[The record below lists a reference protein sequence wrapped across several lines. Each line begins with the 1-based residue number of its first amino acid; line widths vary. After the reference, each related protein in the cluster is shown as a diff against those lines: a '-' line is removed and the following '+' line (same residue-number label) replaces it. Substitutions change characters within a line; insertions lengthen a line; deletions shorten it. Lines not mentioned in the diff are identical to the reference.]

1 MKVSTLLFTIC
12 IGIIVLL
19 SLFALVGWI
28 VDDLLL
34 ASFSTD
40 YIPMAPMT
48 AACFLL
54 LSTAISLR
62 YNSTTKFRWVI
73 LFIILVLFM
82 LSANVLLAIAH
93 MRGFAIEDKLISDNI
108 MFGLVPMGRM
118 SPITALIF
126 LLSAISLFFLQSF
139 KKYAGIM
146 SGIFSMLA
154 FFMTMVVLVGY
165 LYNTPILY
173 GDTTIPIA
181 LSTGLCFLLTS
192 ITLFMCNGYNKFPLL
207 LFCGNKTY
215 ARLLR
220 TFLPLTAFL
229 ILASGAFQTYI
240 RNKYF
245 SNEALVIS
253 IVAIAA
259 MILVTFVTIYLS
271 RVIST
276 QIDKAESEKSRL
288 RSIIEV
294 TTDLVIIF
302 NESGK
307 SLYFNKAVYGILGQH
322 HGSTP
327 DNLTMTTFFSKP
339 SNDLIQ
345 NTALKLA
352 KDQGYWKGESVIISS
367 TGKEFPVSHVILYHK
382 ANETE
387 KAYYSSIMRDIR
399 ELKASQQKIEAINQ
413 QLIAKN
419 MEMEEFVYALSH
431 DLNEPLRMVSSFLQ
445 LTSMRIQDKLDEETK
460 QYMDYA
466 SGGAKRMNTMIKD
479 LLAFSRTGAV
489 GIDFSICHIKTILD
503 ESIAN
508 LLPIIQENGASIHVA
523 DNLPQV
529 LGNASQLTRLFQNL
543 IGNAIKYKSNAPLEI
558 EITAKE
564 FNDHYFFSVKD
575 NGIGIAPEH
584 FRDIFKIFKRL
595 HTAKDYNGSG
605 IGLAVCKKIVEM
617 HGGNIWVESA
627 PGKGSNFHFTLKKN
641 LVDFSVS

>member
-1 MKVSTLLFTIC
+1 MKISTLLFTIC
-12 IGIIVLL
+12 IGITVLL

-34 ASFSTD
+34 ASFSTA

-48 AACFLL
+48 ATSFLL
-54 LSTAISLR
+54 FSTAISLR
-62 YNSTTKFRWVI
+62 YNSASKFRWFV
-73 LFIILVLFM
+73 LFIILVLFT
-82 LSANVLLAIAH
+82 LSVNVLLVIAH
-93 MRGFAIEDKLISDNI
+93 VPGFIIEDKLISNNT

-118 SPITALIF
+118 SPITALLF
-126 LLSAISLFFLQSF
+126 LLSTFSLFFLQSS
-139 KKYAGIM
+139 KKYAGII
-146 SGIFSMLA
+146 SGIFSLLA
-154 FFMTMVVLVGY
+154 FFITMVVLVGY

-192 ITLFMCNGYNKFPLL
+192 ITLFMCNGYDQFPLL

-229 ILASGAFQTYI
+229 ILASGTFQTYV
-240 RNKYF
+240 RNRYF
-245 SNEALVIS
+245 SNEALIIS
-253 IVAIAA
+253 IVVIIA

-271 RVIST
+271 RIISA

-302 NESGK
+302 NENGK
-307 SLYFNKAVYGILGQH
+307 PLYFNKAVYGIIGQH
-322 HGSTP
+322 HRSIP
-327 DNLTMTTFFSKP
+327 DNLTMTSFFSKP
-339 SNDLIQ
+339 SNDFIQ

-352 KDQGYWKGESVIISS
+352 KDQGYWKGESIIVSS

-387 KAYYSSIMRDIR
+387 KAYYSSVMRDIR

-445 LTSMRIQDKLDEETK
+445 LTRMRLQDKLDEETT

-479 LLAFSRTGAV
+479 LLAFSRTGSV
-489 GIDFSICHIKTILD
+489 GMDFSICNIKTILD
-503 ESIAN
+503 EALAN
-508 LLPIIQENGASIHVA
+508 LFPIIQENGASIRVP
-523 DNLPQV
+523 DNQPQL

-543 IGNAIKYKSNAPLEI
+543 IGNAIKYKSNEPPEI
-558 EITAKE
+558 EITVKE

-575 NGIGIAPEH
+575 NGIGIESEH
-584 FRDIFKIFKRL
+584 YRDIFKIFKRL
-595 HTAKDYNGSG
+595 HTSKDYNGSG

-627 PGKGSNFHFTLKKN
+627 HGKGSNFHFTLKKN
-641 LVDFSVS
+641 LVDFSIS